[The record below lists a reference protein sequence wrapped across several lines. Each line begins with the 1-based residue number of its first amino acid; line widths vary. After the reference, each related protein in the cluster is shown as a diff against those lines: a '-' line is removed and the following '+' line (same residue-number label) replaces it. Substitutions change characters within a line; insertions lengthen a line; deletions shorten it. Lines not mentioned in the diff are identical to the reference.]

1 MTDEPVRERK
11 VRFHGRVQFKT
22 IRHVA
27 DFTDDEIQEGWY
39 RKKDFV
45 RMSEEVSEIAQL
57 VAQGKESH
65 NGEELSIRGLE
76 HLVEEDVADYR
87 AEKMI
92 ASIDAVL
99 DEQDEQRDEDITDP
113 DVIARI
119 YTEIVT
125 PLQREAYLVGL
136 RDAKEATAAAES
148 MADVPE
154 KKPPPKEDQQ
164 LSFTRQPSRSPN
176 KKEPKEKVKPAAPLP
191 QPPVAKPAKEKKKA
205 PIPKKKPP
213 TSTTNKKPPK
223 KPLSKPMVPAPAPV
237 EEEGEQNLNLGDEET
252 DEKAHAKKPK
262 QLSAA
267 ERKAAA
273 EERRNR
279 IRTGAG
285 SEMSPLVRRRD
296 GSFAFRNKE
305 LDHANAELKKQRQD
319 AVRDSLFKFLDSP
332 DPSSSF
338 GIR

>member
-1 MTDEPVRERK
+1 MGDDGSARERK

-27 DFTDDEIQEGWY
+27 DFSDDEIQEGWY
-39 RKKDFV
+39 RKKDFM

-65 NGEELSIRGLE
+65 KGEELSIRGLE

-99 DEQDEQRDEDITDP
+99 DEQDEQRDEDFNDP
-113 DVIARI
+113 EVIAKI
-119 YTEIVT
+119 YTEIAT
-125 PLQREAYLVGL
+125 PLLREAYLVGL
-136 RDAKEATAAAES
+136 RDAKEAEAAAEQ
-148 MADVPE
+148 MPDIPKPQPKAAVQNKETEDKAAAPMEVD
-154 KKPPPKEDQQ
+154 PPPTD
-164 LSFTRQPSRSPN
+164 
-176 KKEPKEKVKPAAPLP
+176 LP
-191 QPPVAKPAKEKKKA
+191 KKKA
-205 PIPKKKPP
+205 PKKKKSGNIKKVPKKV
-213 TSTTNKKPPK
+213 
-223 KPLSKPMVPAPAPV
+223 SKTMEPISLQSAPSV
-237 EEEGEQNLNLGDEET
+237 EEGEEMLNMGDDNDDKDSEAT
-252 DEKAHAKKPK
+252 AKKP
-262 QLSAA
+262 QLTAA

-279 IRTGAG
+279 IRSGIG
-285 SEMSPLVRRRD
+285 SEMSPLIRRRD

-305 LDHANAELKKQRQD
+305 LDHAQAELKKERQS
-319 AVRDSLFKFLDSP
+319 AVRDSLFKFLDTP

>member
-1 MTDEPVRERK
+1 MGDQNGFRERK

-113 DVIARI
+113 EIIARI

-136 RDAKEATAAAES
+136 RDAKEATAAADQ
-148 MADVPE
+148 MADVEASQDTPPE
-154 KKPPPKEDQQ
+154 PLKPRETEAISVAPVE
-164 LSFTRQPSRSPN
+164 TEPST
-176 KKEPKEKVKPAAPLP
+176 VKTP
-191 QPPVAKPAKEKKKA
+191 KEKKKV
-205 PIPKKKPP
+205 PVPKKK
-213 TSTTNKKPPK
+213 TTASSKKPPK
-223 KPLSKPMVPAPAPV
+223 KPAKPMAPAPSSGPQAA
-237 EEEGEQNLNLGDEET
+237 EEGEQMLNLGDEESDT
-252 DEKAHAKKPK
+252 NIGKKPK
-262 QLSAA
+262 QLTSA

-279 IRTGAG
+279 IRLGIG